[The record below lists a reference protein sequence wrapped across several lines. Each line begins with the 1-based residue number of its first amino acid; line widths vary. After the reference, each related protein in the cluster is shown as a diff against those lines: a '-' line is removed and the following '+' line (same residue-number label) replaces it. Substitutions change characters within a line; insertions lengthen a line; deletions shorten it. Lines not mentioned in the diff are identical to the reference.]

1 MEKDD
6 GRRGVNTT
14 TGILALFTTILGGLL
29 WIVDWK
35 ITATLLTV
43 ALLLSIPGLDRE

>member
-1 MEKDD
+1 MSGNK
-6 GRRGVNTT
+6 RRLNTSTGVT
-14 TGILALFTTILGGLL
+14 ALLLTFLGGLL

-35 ITATLLTV
+35 ITAVLLMV